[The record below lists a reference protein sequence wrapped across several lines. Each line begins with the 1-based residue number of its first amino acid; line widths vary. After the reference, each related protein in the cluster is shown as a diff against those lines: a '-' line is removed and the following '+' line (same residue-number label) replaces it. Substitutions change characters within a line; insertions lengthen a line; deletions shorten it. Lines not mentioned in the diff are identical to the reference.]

1 MALIITRKNIKLIS
15 ISCRHLSLL
24 LDTMVCNMILDVNSI
39 FIRYSITINSF
50 FNKFSKLTQNTKI
63 NAIFV
68 HVKTT
73 Y

>member
-1 MALIITRKNIKLIS
+1 
-15 ISCRHLSLL
+15 
-24 LDTMVCNMILDVNSI
+24 MIVAD
-39 FIRYSITINSF
+39 FR
-50 FNKFSKLTQNTKI
+50 FNKFSKLTQNTKV

>member
-1 MALIITRKNIKLIS
+1 
-15 ISCRHLSLL
+15 
-24 LDTMVCNMILDVNSI
+24 MVCNMILDVNSI

>member
-1 MALIITRKNIKLIS
+1 
-15 ISCRHLSLL
+15 
-24 LDTMVCNMILDVNSI
+24 MILDVNSI
-39 FIRYSITINSF
+39 VIRYSITIKNF

>member
-1 MALIITRKNIKLIS
+1 MR
-15 ISCRHLSLL
+15 
-24 LDTMVCNMILDVNSI
+24 I
-39 FIRYSITINSF
+39 FNRTGRNF

>member
-1 MALIITRKNIKLIS
+1 
-15 ISCRHLSLL
+15 
-24 LDTMVCNMILDVNSI
+24 MVCNMILDVNSI
-39 FIRYSITINSF
+39 FIRYSITIKNF

-63 NAIFV
+63 NAILV

>member
-1 MALIITRKNIKLIS
+1 MVMKHQVMHFLQLKSKNS
-15 ISCRHLSLL
+15 E
-24 LDTMVCNMILDVNSI
+24 N
-39 FIRYSITINSF
+39 F
-50 FNKFSKLTQNTKI
+50 FNKFSKLTQNTKT

>member
-1 MALIITRKNIKLIS
+1 
-15 ISCRHLSLL
+15 
-24 LDTMVCNMILDVNSI
+24 MILDVNSI

-68 HVKTT
+68 HVKTA
-73 Y
+73 YCFHRLAYLGFKSSQK